1 MAASNKGVIHEMDN
15 QVTKGAKPAEPKQAT
30 PNYVPD
36 NAPIEDLGGPTP
48 QNSKPTDNSNKLK
61 TPNAAFAQTGDV
73 QTKGSA
79 GTVQQDGPL
88 GAVGLKSTGYGK
100 GANEEAEVEADE
112 KAEVVAEEPAK
123 DESTETVVEAEVQED
138 ETIDLSADVKALFEG
153 EELSESFQE
162 KAKTIFEATIKSKIA
177 TVKESLEKKYQA
189 SIDEQ
194 MSEWKTALQE
204 RVDGYLHYVSTEW
217 IEENALQVE
226 SGIRGELSES
236 FMTGLKGLFEE
247 HYVSIP
253 EDKYDVLEAMVTK
266 LDEMETKLNEQI
278 DSNVALTKRLSVSVS
293 DNILDEAS
301 AGLALSQKEKLSEL
315 AKGVEFE
322 SEEQYREKLNTLK
335 ESYFTPKK
343 VDESQE
349 VTEETSINEDVSPVM
364 GQYLQALHK
373 FQ

>member
-1 MAASNKGVIHEMDN
+1 MTASNSELHEMEN
-15 QVTKGAKPAEPKQAT
+15 QVTKGAKPAEPKATT

-48 QNSKPTDNSNKLK
+48 TNYKSTDNSAKLK

-73 QTKGSA
+73 QTKGTA

-88 GAVGLKSTGYGK
+88 GAVGLKSSGYGK
-100 GANEEAEVEADE
+100 GANEEVEAP
-112 KAEVVAEEPAK
+112 AEET
-123 DESTETVVEAEVQED
+123 TETVAEVQEID
-138 ETIDLSADVKALFEG
+138 IDLTDDVKALFEG
-153 EELSESFQE
+153 EELSDTFQE
-162 KAKTIFEATIKSKIA
+162 KARTIFEATVKSKIVS
-177 TVKESLEKKYQA
+177 VKESLEAEFSKKL
-189 SIDEQ
+189 EEEV
-194 MSEWKTALQE
+194 SEFKTKLQE
-204 RVDGYLHYVSTEW
+204 RVDNYLHYVATEW

-247 HYVSIP
+247 HYVNIP
-253 EDKYDVLEAMVTK
+253 EEKYDVLEAMVTK
-266 LDEMETKLNEQI
+266 LDEMENKLNEQI

-301 AGLALSQKEKLSEL
+301 AGLALSQKEKLAEL

-335 ESYFTPKK
+335 ESYFAKK
-343 VDESQE
+343 PVSESQE
-349 VTEETSINEDVSPVM
+349 VTEETSINEDVSPAM
-364 GQYLQALHK
+364 DAYLQALHK

>member
-1 MAASNKGVIHEMDN
+1 MTASNSELHEMEN
-15 QVTKGAKPAEPKQAT
+15 QVTKGAKPAEPKATT

-48 QNSKPTDNSNKLK
+48 TNYKSTDNSAKLK

-73 QTKGSA
+73 QTKGTA

-88 GAVGLKSTGYGK
+88 GAVGLKSSGYGK
-100 GANEEAEVEADE
+100 GANEEVEAP
-112 KAEVVAEEPAK
+112 AEET
-123 DESTETVVEAEVQED
+123 TETVAEVQEID
-138 ETIDLSADVKALFEG
+138 IDLTDDVKALFEG
-153 EELSESFQE
+153 EELSDTFQE
-162 KAKTIFEATIKSKIA
+162 KARTIFEATVKSKIVS
-177 TVKESLEKKYQA
+177 VKESLEAEFSKKL
-189 SIDEQ
+189 EEEV
-194 MSEWKTALQE
+194 SEFKTTLQE
-204 RVDGYLHYVSTEW
+204 RVDNYLHYVATEW

-253 EDKYDVLEAMVTK
+253 EEKYDVLEAMVTK
-266 LDEMETKLNEQI
+266 LDEMENKLNEQI
-278 DSNVALTKRLSVSVS
+278 DNNVSLTKRLSVSVS

-301 AGLALSQKEKLSEL
+301 TGLALSQKEKLAEL

-335 ESYFTPKK
+335 ESYFAKK
-343 VDESQE
+343 PVSESQE
-349 VTEETSINEDVSPVM
+349 VTEETSINEDVSPAM
-364 GQYLQALHK
+364 DQYLQALHK

>member
-1 MAASNKGVIHEMDN
+1 MTASNSELHEMEN

-36 NAPIEDLGGPTP
+36 NAAIEDLGGPTP
-48 QNSKPTDNSNKLK
+48 TNSKPTDNSNKLK
-61 TPNAAFAQTGDV
+61 TPGAAFAQTGDP
-73 QTKGSA
+73 QTKGTA

-88 GAVGLKSTGYGK
+88 GPVGMKSSGYGR
-100 GANEEAEVEADE
+100 GANEEVEAST
-112 KAEVVAEEPAK
+112 EET
-123 DESTETVVEAEVQED
+123 TETVAEVQELD
-138 ETIDLSADVKALFEG
+138 IDLTDDVKALFEG
-153 EELSESFQE
+153 EELSDTFQE
-162 KAKTIFEATIKSKIA
+162 KARTIFEATVKSKIVS
-177 TVKESLEKKYQA
+177 VKESLEAEFSKKL
-189 SIDEQ
+189 EEEV
-194 MSEWKTALQE
+194 SEFKTKLQE
-204 RVDGYLHYVSTEW
+204 RVDNYLHYVATEW

-253 EDKYDVLEAMVTK
+253 EEKYDVLEAMVTK
-266 LDEMETKLNEQI
+266 LDEMENKLNEQI

-301 AGLALSQKEKLSEL
+301 AGLALSQKEKLAEL

-335 ESYFTPKK
+335 ESYFAKK
-343 VDESQE
+343 PVSESQE
-349 VTEETSINEDVSPVM
+349 VTEETSINEDVSPAM
-364 GQYLQALHK
+364 DAYLQALHK

>member
-1 MAASNKGVIHEMDN
+1 MTASNSELHEMEN
-15 QVTKGAKPAEPKQAT
+15 QVTKGAKPAEPKATT

-48 QNSKPTDNSNKLK
+48 TNYKSTDNSAKLK

-73 QTKGSA
+73 QTKGTA

-88 GAVGLKSTGYGK
+88 GPVGMKSSGYGR
-100 GANEEAEVEADE
+100 GANEEVEAST
-112 KAEVVAEEPAK
+112 EET
-123 DESTETVVEAEVQED
+123 TETVAEVQEID
-138 ETIDLSADVKALFEG
+138 IDLTDDVKALFEG
-153 EELSESFQE
+153 EELSDTFQE
-162 KAKTIFEATIKSKIA
+162 KARTIFEATVKSKIVS
-177 TVKESLEKKYQA
+177 VKESLEAEFSKKL
-189 SIDEQ
+189 EEEV
-194 MSEWKTALQE
+194 SEFKTKLQE
-204 RVDGYLHYVSTEW
+204 RVDNYLHYVATEW

-253 EDKYDVLEAMVTK
+253 EEKYDVLEAMVTK
-266 LDEMETKLNEQI
+266 LDEMENKLNEQI
-278 DSNVALTKRLSVSVS
+278 DSNVSLTKRLSVSVS

-301 AGLALSQKEKLSEL
+301 AGLALSQKEKLAEL

-335 ESYFTPKK
+335 ESYFTKK
-343 VDESQE
+343 PVTESQE
-349 VTEETSINEDVSPVM
+349 VTEETSINEDVSPAM
-364 GQYLQALHK
+364 GPYLQALHK

>member
-1 MAASNKGVIHEMDN
+1 MTASNSELHEMEN
-15 QVTKGAKPAEPKQAT
+15 QVTKGAKPAEPKATT

-36 NAPIEDLGGPTP
+36 NAAIEDLGGPTP
-48 QNSKPTDNSNKLK
+48 TNSKPTDNSNKLK
-61 TPNAAFAQTGDV
+61 TPGAAFAQTGDV
-73 QTKGSA
+73 QTKGTA

-88 GAVGLKSTGYGK
+88 GPVGMKSTGYGK
-100 GANEEAEVEADE
+100 GANEEVEA
-112 KAEVVAEEPAK
+112 
-123 DESTETVVEAEVQED
+123 STEDTTTVAEVQEID
-138 ETIDLSADVKALFEG
+138 IDLTDDVKALFEG
-153 EELSESFQE
+153 EELSDTFQE
-162 KAKTIFEATIKSKIA
+162 KARTIFEATVKSKIVS
-177 TVKESLEKKYQA
+177 VKESLEAEFSKKL
-189 SIDEQ
+189 EEEV
-194 MSEWKTALQE
+194 SEFKTTLQE
-204 RVDGYLHYVSTEW
+204 RVDNYLHYVATEW

-253 EDKYDVLEAMVTK
+253 EEKYDVLEAMVTK
-266 LDEMETKLNEQI
+266 LDEMENKLNEQI
-278 DSNVALTKRLSVSVS
+278 DSNVSLTKRLSVSVS

-301 AGLALSQKEKLSEL
+301 AGLALSQKEKLAEL

-335 ESYFTPKK
+335 ESYFAKK
-343 VDESQE
+343 PVSESQE
-349 VTEETSINEDVSPVM
+349 VTEETSINEDVSPAM

>member
-1 MAASNKGVIHEMDN
+1 MTASNSELHEMEN
-15 QVTKGAKPAEPKQAT
+15 QVTKGAKPAEPKATT

-48 QNSKPTDNSNKLK
+48 TNYKSTDNSAKLK

-73 QTKGSA
+73 QTKGTA

-88 GAVGLKSTGYGK
+88 GPVGMKSSGYGK
-100 GANEEAEVEADE
+100 GANEEVEAP
-112 KAEVVAEEPAK
+112 AEET
-123 DESTETVVEAEVQED
+123 TETVAEVQEID
-138 ETIDLSADVKALFEG
+138 IDLTDDVKALFEG
-153 EELSESFQE
+153 EELSDTFQE
-162 KAKTIFEATIKSKIA
+162 KARTIFEATVKSKIVS
-177 TVKESLEKKYQA
+177 VKESLEAEFSKKL
-189 SIDEQ
+189 EEEV
-194 MSEWKTALQE
+194 SEFKTTLQE
-204 RVDGYLHYVSTEW
+204 RVDNYLHYVATEW

-253 EDKYDVLEAMVTK
+253 EEKYDVLEAMVTK
-266 LDEMETKLNEQI
+266 LDEMENKLNEQI

-301 AGLALSQKEKLSEL
+301 TGLALSQKEKLAEL

-335 ESYFTPKK
+335 ESYFAKK
-343 VDESQE
+343 PVSESQE
-349 VTEETSINEDVSPVM
+349 VTEETSINEDVSPAM
-364 GQYLQALHK
+364 DQYLQALHK

>member
-1 MAASNKGVIHEMDN
+1 MTAENSELHEMEN

-61 TPNAAFAQTGDV
+61 TPSAAFAQAGDV

-88 GAVGLKSTGYGK
+88 GAVGLKSSGYGR
-100 GANEEAEVEADE
+100 GANEEVEATD
-112 KAEVVAEEPAK
+112 EVVSEAPAEE
-123 DESTETVVEAEVQED
+123 SETVSEVQEID
-138 ETIDLSADVKALFEG
+138 IDLSDDVKALFEG

-177 TVKESLEKKYQA
+177 TVKESLEAQYQTQ
-189 SIDEQ
+189 IDKDVA
-194 MSEWKTALQE
+194 EWKSALQE
-204 RVDGYLHYVSTEW
+204 RVDDYLHYVAEEW
-217 IEENALQVE
+217 ITENALQVE

-247 HYVSIP
+247 HYVNIP
-253 EDKYDVLEAMVTK
+253 EEKYDVLEAMVTK

-278 DSNVALTKRLSVSVS
+278 DTNVGLTQRLSVSVS
-293 DNILDEAS
+293 DNILDEVS
-301 AGLALSQKEKLSEL
+301 EGLALSQKEKLAEL

-322 SEEQYREKLNTLK
+322 SEEQYREKLSTLK
-335 ESYFTPKK
+335 ESYFAKK
-343 VDESQE
+343 PVSETQE
-349 VTEETSINEDVSPVM
+349 VTEETSINEEVSPVM
-364 GQYLQALHK
+364 DQYLQALHK

>member
-1 MAASNKGVIHEMDN
+1 MTASNSELHEMEN
-15 QVTKGAKPAEPKQAT
+15 QVTKGAKPAEPKATT

-48 QNSKPTDNSNKLK
+48 TNYKSTDNSAKLK

-73 QTKGSA
+73 QTKGTA

-88 GAVGLKSTGYGK
+88 GPVGMKSSGYGK
-100 GANEEAEVEADE
+100 GANEEVEAP
-112 KAEVVAEEPAK
+112 AEET
-123 DESTETVVEAEVQED
+123 TETVAEVQEID
-138 ETIDLSADVKALFEG
+138 IDLTDDVKALFEG
-153 EELSESFQE
+153 EELSDTFQE
-162 KAKTIFEATIKSKIA
+162 KARTIFEATVKSKIVS
-177 TVKESLEKKYQA
+177 VKESLEAEFSKKL
-189 SIDEQ
+189 EEEV
-194 MSEWKTALQE
+194 SEFKTTLQE
-204 RVDGYLHYVSTEW
+204 RVDNYLHYVATEW

-253 EDKYDVLEAMVTK
+253 EEKYDVLEAMVTK
-266 LDEMETKLNEQI
+266 LDEMENKLNEQI

-301 AGLALSQKEKLSEL
+301 AGLALSQKEKLAEL

-335 ESYFTPKK
+335 ESYFAKK
-343 VDESQE
+343 PVSESQE
-349 VTEETSINEDVSPVM
+349 VTEETSINEDVSPAM

>member
-1 MAASNKGVIHEMDN
+1 MTASNSELHEMEN
-15 QVTKGAKPAEPKQAT
+15 QVTKGAKPAEPKATT

-48 QNSKPTDNSNKLK
+48 TNYKSTDNSAKLK

-73 QTKGSA
+73 QTKGTA

-88 GAVGLKSTGYGK
+88 GPVGMKSSGYGK
-100 GANEEAEVEADE
+100 GANEEVEAP
-112 KAEVVAEEPAK
+112 AEET
-123 DESTETVVEAEVQED
+123 TETVAEVQEID
-138 ETIDLSADVKALFEG
+138 IDLTDDVKALFEG
-153 EELSESFQE
+153 EELSDTFQE
-162 KAKTIFEATIKSKIA
+162 KARTIFEATVKSKIVS
-177 TVKESLEKKYQA
+177 VKESLEAEFSKKL
-189 SIDEQ
+189 EEEV
-194 MSEWKTALQE
+194 SEFKTTLQE
-204 RVDGYLHYVSTEW
+204 RVDNYLHYVATEW

-253 EDKYDVLEAMVTK
+253 EEKYDVLEAMVTK
-266 LDEMETKLNEQI
+266 LDEMENKLNEQI
-278 DSNVALTKRLSVSVS
+278 DSNVSLTKRLSVSVS

-301 AGLALSQKEKLSEL
+301 AGLALSQKEKLAEL

-335 ESYFTPKK
+335 ESYFAKK
-343 VDESQE
+343 PVSESQE
-349 VTEETSINEDVSPVM
+349 VTEETSINEEVSPAM

>member
-1 MAASNKGVIHEMDN
+1 MTASNSELHEMEN
-15 QVTKGAKPAEPKQAT
+15 QVTKGAKPAEPKATT

-36 NAPIEDLGGPTP
+36 NAAIEDLGGPTP
-48 QNSKPTDNSNKLK
+48 TNSKPTDNSNKLK

-73 QTKGSA
+73 QTKGTA

-100 GANEEAEVEADE
+100 GANEEVEAP
-112 KAEVVAEEPAK
+112 AEET
-123 DESTETVVEAEVQED
+123 TETVAEVQEID
-138 ETIDLSADVKALFEG
+138 IDLTDDVKALFEG
-153 EELSESFQE
+153 EELSDTFQE
-162 KAKTIFEATIKSKIA
+162 KARTIFEATVKSKIVS
-177 TVKESLEKKYQA
+177 VKESLEAEFSKKL
-189 SIDEQ
+189 EEEV
-194 MSEWKTALQE
+194 SEFKTTLQE
-204 RVDGYLHYVSTEW
+204 RVDNYLHYVATEW

-253 EDKYDVLEAMVTK
+253 EEKYDVLEAMVTK
-266 LDEMETKLNEQI
+266 LDEMENKLNEQI
-278 DSNVALTKRLSVSVS
+278 DSNVSLTKRLSVSVS

-301 AGLALSQKEKLSEL
+301 AGLALSQKEKLAEL

-335 ESYFTPKK
+335 ESYFTKK
-343 VDESQE
+343 PVSESQE
-349 VTEETSINEDVSPVM
+349 VTEETSINEDVSPAM
-364 GQYLQALHK
+364 GAYLQALHK

>member
-1 MAASNKGVIHEMDN
+1 MTASNSELHEMEN
-15 QVTKGAKPAEPKQAT
+15 QVTKGAKPAEPKATT

-36 NAPIEDLGGPTP
+36 NAAIEDLGGPTP
-48 QNSKPTDNSNKLK
+48 TNSKPTDNSNKLK

-73 QTKGSA
+73 QTKGTA

-88 GAVGLKSTGYGK
+88 GPVGMKSTGYGK
-100 GANEEAEVEADE
+100 GANEEVEAST
-112 KAEVVAEEPAK
+112 EET
-123 DESTETVVEAEVQED
+123 TETVAEVQEID
-138 ETIDLSADVKALFEG
+138 IDLTDDVKALFEG
-153 EELSESFQE
+153 EELSDTFQE
-162 KAKTIFEATIKSKIA
+162 KARTIFEATVKSKIVS
-177 TVKESLEKKYQA
+177 VKESLEAEFSKKL
-189 SIDEQ
+189 EEEV
-194 MSEWKTALQE
+194 SEFKTKLQE
-204 RVDGYLHYVSTEW
+204 RVDNYLHYVATEW

-253 EDKYDVLEAMVTK
+253 EEKYDVLEAMVTK
-266 LDEMETKLNEQI
+266 LDEMENKLNEQI
-278 DSNVALTKRLSVSVS
+278 DSNVSLTKRLSVSVS

-301 AGLALSQKEKLSEL
+301 AGLALSQKEKLAEL

-335 ESYFTPKK
+335 ESYFAKK
-343 VDESQE
+343 PVSESQE
-349 VTEETSINEDVSPVM
+349 VTEETSINEDVSPAM

>member
-1 MAASNKGVIHEMDN
+1 MTASNSELHEMEN
-15 QVTKGAKPAEPKQAT
+15 QVTKGAKPAEPKATT

-48 QNSKPTDNSNKLK
+48 TNYKSTDNSAKLK

-73 QTKGSA
+73 QTKGTA

-88 GAVGLKSTGYGK
+88 GPVGMKSSGYGK
-100 GANEEAEVEADE
+100 GANEEVEAP
-112 KAEVVAEEPAK
+112 AEET
-123 DESTETVVEAEVQED
+123 TETVAEVQEID
-138 ETIDLSADVKALFEG
+138 IDLTDDVKALFEG
-153 EELSESFQE
+153 EELSDTFQE
-162 KAKTIFEATIKSKIA
+162 KARTIFEATVKSKIVS
-177 TVKESLEKKYQA
+177 VKESLEAEFSKKL
-189 SIDEQ
+189 EEEV
-194 MSEWKTALQE
+194 SEFKTKLQE
-204 RVDGYLHYVSTEW
+204 RVDNYLHYVATEW

-247 HYVSIP
+247 HYVNIP
-253 EDKYDVLEAMVTK
+253 EEKYDVLEAMVTK
-266 LDEMETKLNEQI
+266 LDEMENKLNEQI

-301 AGLALSQKEKLSEL
+301 AGLALSQKEKLAEL

-335 ESYFTPKK
+335 ESYFAKK
-343 VDESQE
+343 PVSESQE
-349 VTEETSINEDVSPVM
+349 VTEETSINEDVSPAM
-364 GQYLQALHK
+364 GEYLQALHK